1 MRIGL
6 TGGGSTADRIVGQ
19 ASRAEADGFSSMW
32 YPSSAGAGDPLAAM
46 TLAGRA
52 TSAIEL
58 GTAVL
63 VSYACH
69 PVLQA
74 SRVSAAAAAVGSAGR
89 FTLGVGPSHR
99 FVIQD
104 RLGLSYDTPG
114 RHTEEYVQVL
124 TGLLRGE
131 QVSFA
136 GSQFRVEAGPLP
148 LLAGAE
154 IPVLIGAL
162 GSRLLRVAGA
172 CTAGTILWMANATAI
187 ETHVAPTI
195 RKAAADAGRPAPRIV
210 AGLPVAVHDDV
221 AEARVA
227 AASLYQAY
235 GQLPNYQRI
244 LTHGGVAGPA
254 DAVLVGDEDSVTA
267 QVRALFEAG
276 ATDLWAAP
284 FPVGDDAATSRAR
297 TRALLASLARSL
309 VGSQLLEYVP
319 TILT

>member
-19 ASRAEADGFSSMW
+19 AERAEADGFSSLW
-32 YPSSAGAGDPLAAM
+32 YPSSAGGGDPLAAM
-46 TLAGRA
+46 ALAGRA

-58 GTAVL
+58 GTSVL
-63 VSYACH
+63 VSYTCH

-74 SRVSAAAAAVGSAGR
+74 SRVNATVAAIGAPGR
-89 FTLGVGPSHR
+89 FALGIGPSHR
-99 FVIQD
+99 MVIED

-114 RHTEEYVQVL
+114 RHTDEYVQIL

-136 GSQFRVEAGPLP
+136 GQEFRVEAGPLP
-148 LLAGAE
+148 LPGGAE
-154 IPVLIGAL
+154 IPVLVAAL
-162 GSRLLRVAGA
+162 GPRLLRVAGA
-172 CTAGTILWMANATAI
+172 YAAGTVLWMANATAI
-187 ETHVAPTI
+187 ETHVAPRI
-195 RKAAADAGRPAPRIV
+195 RKAAADAGRTAPRIV

-221 AEARVA
+221 AEARA
-227 AASLYQAY
+227 AAARAFSVY

-244 LTHGGVAGPA
+244 LAHGGIAGPGE
-254 DAVLVGDEDSVTA
+254 AVIVGDEDSVAA

-284 FPVGDDAATSRAR
+284 FPVGDDAAASRAR
-297 TRALLASLARSL
+297 TRALLASLAQS
-309 VGSQLLEYVP
+309 G
-319 TILT
+319 